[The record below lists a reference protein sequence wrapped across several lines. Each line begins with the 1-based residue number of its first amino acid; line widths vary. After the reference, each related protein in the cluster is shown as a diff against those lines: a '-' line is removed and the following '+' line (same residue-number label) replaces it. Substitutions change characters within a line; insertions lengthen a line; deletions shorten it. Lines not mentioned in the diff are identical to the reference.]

1 VERKVEKPT
10 ASPAPKPV
18 VEKLFPGELGG
29 TFEQALTRIQ
39 EKKGPPFL
47 GMLVAIAQPILGALP
62 WSTKKALEEVVGDK
76 RYFNAA
82 GSTGLNILLNMA
94 LYPAVFL
101 LVAVFGLGRETF
113 SSGTYTYITLGLT
126 IASLEA
132 ILRLREAIFQA
143 MPIAEVPCRGT
154 FYGLPL
160 APLLAPFL
168 SSPAQSTGKVSFEGY
183 YSPEFDDKLDRER
196 RYGEVYTVEE
206 RGNAYLVRF
215 EFPRQVPP
223 SAWKQEQGI
232 PDEMPDYDY
241 DLSLRNGS
249 FVVRGKV
256 TDPQVRK
263 LAAVSPSFPPDF
275 TTHIDPEREVS
286 AFKHRYRAKTLEV
299 VLFKK

>member
-1 VERKVEKPT
+1 
-10 ASPAPKPV
+10 

-29 TFEQALTRIQ
+29 GFEQALERVQ
-39 EKKGPPFL
+39 ERKGNPLL
-47 GMLVAIAQPILGALP
+47 GVIVAIAQPILGALP
-62 WSTKKALEEVVGDK
+62 FSTKKALEEIIGDK
-76 RYFNAA
+76 RYFTAA
-82 GSTGLNILLNMA
+82 GSTGLNILFNMI

-101 LVAVFGLGRETF
+101 VMAVLGLGRETF
-113 SSGTYTYITLGLT
+113 SSGTYAYVSLGLT
-126 IASLEA
+126 IALLET
-132 ILRLREAIFQA
+132 ILRLKEAIFQA
-143 MPIAEVPCRGT
+143 FPIDQVPCRGT

-168 SSPAQSTGKVSFEGY
+168 SAPAQSTGTVSFDGY

-206 RGNAYLVRF
+206 RGNAYVVRL
-215 EFPRQVPP
+215 EFPRRVPS

-256 TDPQVRK
+256 VDLQVRK

-275 TTHIDPEREVS
+275 TTRIDLEREVS
-286 AFKHRYRAKTLEV
+286 AFKHRYRDKTLEV